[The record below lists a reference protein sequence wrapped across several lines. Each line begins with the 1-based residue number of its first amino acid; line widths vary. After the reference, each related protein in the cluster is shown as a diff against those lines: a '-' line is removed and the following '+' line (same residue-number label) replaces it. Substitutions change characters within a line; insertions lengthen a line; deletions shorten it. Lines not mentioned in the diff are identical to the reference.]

1 MNQRR
6 IDLNRFYKGKKI
18 MITGGTGSLGKTLVN
33 NLLKYNP
40 KEIRIFS
47 RDELKQS
54 IMREIYINQKNV
66 TFRIGDVKDINS
78 IREALESIDIVFHA
92 AALKQVPTCEYFPF
106 ESVKT
111 NIIGTKN
118 VVDACLGAG
127 IKYLMAV
134 STDKACA
141 PINTYGMSKGIMEQ
155 IIITANQRDAVSGK
169 IYSCIRYGN
178 VIGSRGSAIP
188 IFRERILK
196 GEEVYLTHKDMTRFF
211 VQLKFAAQKIIEALP
226 IAYGGEIF
234 ILDIKAIKIS
244 DLIDSMYETLTP
256 EKPKKI
262 KLVGIRPG
270 EKIHESLISVEE
282 SARTVKINGY
292 FVLLPRIELNIFKKY
307 DKLKKIETNEFS
319 SKNAEYFKKSEIIK
333 TLKEEG
339 WLNSNFVP
347 EYNS

>member
-1 MNQRR
+1 M
-6 IDLNRFYKGKKI
+6 
-18 MITGGTGSLGKTLVN
+18 
-33 NLLKYNP
+33 
-40 KEIRIFS
+40 
-47 RDELKQS
+47 
-54 IMREIYINQKNV
+54 
-66 TFRIGDVKDINS
+66 
-78 IREALESIDIVFHA
+78 
-92 AALKQVPTCEYFPF
+92 
-106 ESVKT
+106 
-111 NIIGTKN
+111 
-118 VVDACLGAG
+118 
-127 IKYLMAV
+127 
-134 STDKACA
+134 
-141 PINTYGMSKGIMEQ
+141 
-155 IIITANQRDAVSGK
+155 
-169 IYSCIRYGN
+169 
-178 VIGSRGSAIP
+178 
-188 IFRERILK
+188 
-196 GEEVYLTHKDMTRFF
+196 
-211 VQLKFAAQKIIEALP
+211 
-226 IAYGGEIF
+226 
-234 ILDIKAIKIS
+234 KIS

>member
-196 GEEVYLTHKDMTRFF
+196 GEEVYSTHKDMTRFF

-234 ILDIKAIKIS
+234 ILDI
-244 DLIDSMYETLTP
+244 
-256 EKPKKI
+256 
-262 KLVGIRPG
+262 
-270 EKIHESLISVEE
+270 
-282 SARTVKINGY
+282 
-292 FVLLPRIELNIFKKY
+292 
-307 DKLKKIETNEFS
+307 
-319 SKNAEYFKKSEIIK
+319 
-333 TLKEEG
+333 
-339 WLNSNFVP
+339 
-347 EYNS
+347 